1 MRYEGMS
8 NHDLRFIVVQQLN
21 ERRIDNEVLE
31 AFLEEGKSI
40 IQRIFSLRDR

>member
-1 MRYEGMS
+1 MHYEGMS
-8 NHDLRFIVVQQLN
+8 NHDLLFIVVQQLN

-31 AFLEEGKSI
+31 AFLKEGKSI